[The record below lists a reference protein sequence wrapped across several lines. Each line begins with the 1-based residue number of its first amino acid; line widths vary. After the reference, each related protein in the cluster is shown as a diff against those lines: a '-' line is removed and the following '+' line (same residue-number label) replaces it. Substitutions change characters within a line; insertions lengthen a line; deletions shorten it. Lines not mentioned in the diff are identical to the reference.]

1 MIYIIYVIS
10 QTTPLMLLTDVGDKM
25 LATIFSDGFGLFGY
39 QNPKDV
45 TNIWIVANLNPNH
58 HWHDSLLPSQT
69 CIQMQVSL
77 MYSEKVILKHHKNLI
92 LTRHFHLW
100 SLS

>member
-1 MIYIIYVIS
+1 MIYVIS

-45 TNIWIVANLNPNH
+45 TNILIVANLNPNH
-58 HWHDSLLPSQT
+58 Q
-69 CIQMQVSL
+69 CCQVKL
-77 MYSEKVILKHHKNLI
+77 AFRCRLV
-92 LTRHFHLW
+92 
-100 SLS
+100 